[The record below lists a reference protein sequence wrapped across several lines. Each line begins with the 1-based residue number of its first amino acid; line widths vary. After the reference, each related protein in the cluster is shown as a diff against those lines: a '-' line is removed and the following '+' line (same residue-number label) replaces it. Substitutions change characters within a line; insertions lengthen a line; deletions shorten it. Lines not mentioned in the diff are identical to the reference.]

1 MRRRDFITLIG
12 GAATGWPLRGRAQ
25 QVAPIPLVGMLMG
38 FGETDPAAQSLVT
51 EFTSELTRL
60 GWKSGSNL
68 RIELRWG
75 AADTDRIRALAKE
88 LVSLQPD
95 AIFGQTTPVVDA
107 LAHETQKIPIVFV
120 TVSDPVGSGFAKS
133 LTHPGGNIT
142 GFTFVESAM
151 GGKWVGLL
159 REIAPNT
166 EHVALLFNPATA
178 PPLKFYMPSI
188 RAAASSFGIQA
199 LVTPVHAKE
208 EIESVV
214 AAQAHDAGGS
224 LIVMPDAFNAANHE
238 LIISLAA
245 RYGVPAL
252 YANDFASS
260 GGLIS
265 YGSDFSET
273 FHLAAGY
280 IDHILKGAKAGELPI
295 QLPTKFNL
303 TLNLRTAKALG
314 LTIPQ
319 TLLATADE
327 VIE

>member
-1 MRRRDFITLIG
+1 MRRREFIRLVG
-12 GAATGWPLRGRAQ
+12 GAAAGWPLAARAQ
-25 QVAPIPLVGMLMG
+25 QPAIRLLGILMG
-38 FGETDPAAQSLVT
+38 FAETDPIAQSLVT

-60 GWKSGSNL
+60 GWKSNSNL

-75 AADTDRIRALAKE
+75 AGDTDRIRILAKE
-88 LVSLQPD
+88 LVGLQPD
-95 AIFGQTTPVVDA
+95 AILAQTTPVVDE
-107 LAHETQKIPIVFV
+107 LANETQKIPIVFV

-151 GGKWVGLL
+151 GSKWVELL
-159 REIAPNT
+159 REIAPST
-166 EHVALLFNPATA
+166 ARVALIFNPATA
-178 PPLKFYMPSI
+178 PLKFYLPSI
-188 RAAASSFGIQA
+188 QTAASSFGIQV
-199 LVTPVHAKE
+199 LVTPVHVKD

-214 AAQAHDAGGS
+214 AAQAHDPGGS
-224 LIVMPDAFNAANHE
+224 LIVMPDAFNAINYE

-252 YANDFASS
+252 YGNDFARS

-265 YGSDFSET
+265 YGSDFAET
-273 FHLAAGY
+273 FHLAADY
-280 IDHILKGAKAGELPI
+280 IDRILKGAKAGELPI

-314 LTIPQ
+314 LIVPQ
-319 TLLATADE
+319 SLRVAADE

>member
-12 GAATGWPLRGRAQ
+12 GAATGWPLGAPAQ
-25 QVAPIPLVGMLMG
+25 QAAPIRLVGMLMG
-38 FGETDPAAQSLVT
+38 FAETDPAAQSLVT

-75 AADTDRIRALAKE
+75 AGDTDRIRALAKE
-88 LVSLQPD
+88 LVGLQPD

-120 TVSDPVGSGFAKS
+120 TVSDPIGSGFAKS

-151 GGKWVGLL
+151 GGKWVELL

-188 RAAASSFGIQA
+188 QAAASSFGIQV
-199 LVTPVHAKE
+199 LVTPVLAKE

-245 RYGVPAL
+245 RFDVPAL
-252 YANDFASS
+252 YGNDFARS

-280 IDHILKGAKAGELPI
+280 IDRILKGAKAGELPI

-314 LTIPQ
+314 LTVPRS
-319 TLLATADE
+319 LRVAADE

>member
-1 MRRRDFITLIG
+1 MRRRDFITLIS
-12 GAATGWPLRGRAQ
+12 GAATGWPLGARAQ
-25 QVAPIPLVGMLMG
+25 QAAPIRLVGMLMG
-38 FGETDPAAQSLVT
+38 FAETDPTAQSLVT

-75 AADTDRIRALAKE
+75 AGDTDRIRALAKE
-88 LVSLQPD
+88 LVGLQPD

-120 TVSDPVGSGFAKS
+120 TVSDPIGSGFAKS

-151 GGKWVGLL
+151 GGKWVELL

-188 RAAASSFGIQA
+188 QGAASSFGIQV

-208 EIESVV
+208 EIEAVV
-214 AAQAHDAGGS
+214 AAQGNAGGS

-245 RYGVPAL
+245 RYDVPAL
-252 YANDFASS
+252 YGNDFARS

-280 IDHILKGAKAGELPI
+280 IDRILKGAKAGELPI

-303 TLNLRTAKALG
+303 TLNLKTAKTLG
-314 LTIPQ
+314 LTVPQ
-319 TLLATADE
+319 SLRVAADE